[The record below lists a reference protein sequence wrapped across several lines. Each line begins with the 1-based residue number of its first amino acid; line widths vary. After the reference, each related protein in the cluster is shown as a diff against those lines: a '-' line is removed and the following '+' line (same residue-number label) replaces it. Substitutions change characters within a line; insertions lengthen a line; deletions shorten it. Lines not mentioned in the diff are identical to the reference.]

1 MDTFHQS
8 EIRAAVLADLGGEED
23 VSEVTMRLV
32 EDFAFAVAL
41 RDLLSAHLAA
51 SGPLTKAGKRRAALD
66 AWERASVRCERLAA
80 RIGTDRRPR
89 QVPSLA
95 EALG

>member
-23 VSEVTMRLV
+23 VSE
-32 EDFAFAVAL
+32 VAL